1 MWPARV
7 GRAKNQMSTEPAAR
21 HRAAVVLARYD
32 ASSAVPEG
40 IAPDAF
46 AAACLLD
53 SYEVLA
59 DLIGVRSGIAGPPEV
74 AELLWP
80 GALQLPA
87 DITVRTIA
95 GQLSGQIDE
104 LVVIPADVP
113 DLPGLV
119 LAKLFKVLHRT
130 DIAIAP
136 ERSGAG
142 CVAIGVSLPL
152 AEWIPDDAFDLDHNP
167 FGRLSAIAPRKSRC
181 ALAPTWHRLRTR
193 ADVTRLD
200 PGLEGWEETRALLA
214 GDAVTSE

>member
-1 MWPARV
+1 
-7 GRAKNQMSTEPAAR
+7 MSTEPALR

-32 ASSAVPEG
+32 AYSAAPEG

-59 DLIGVRSGIAGPPEV
+59 DLIGVRSGISGPPEV

-87 DITVRTIA
+87 DIAVRTIA
-95 GQLSGQIDE
+95 GQLSGQVDE

-167 FGRLSAIAPRKSRC
+167 FARLSAIAPRKSRC
-181 ALAPTWHRLRTR
+181 ALAPTWHRLRTP